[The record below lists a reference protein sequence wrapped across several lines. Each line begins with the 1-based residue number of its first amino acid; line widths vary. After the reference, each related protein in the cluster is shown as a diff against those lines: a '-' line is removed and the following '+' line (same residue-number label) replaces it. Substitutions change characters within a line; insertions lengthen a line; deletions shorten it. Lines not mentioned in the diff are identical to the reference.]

1 MSYHIG
7 FASVFLLVAATSL
20 IQLFICIHA
29 EYARL
34 KTPSFLKACR
44 ITNQKFLYILVFLA
58 ALLRG
63 LYFAYPVMSLQLL
76 NDVLQLMVFFLI
88 DTGFNGSMVIQSSK
102 RLLSGSVDRR
112 FADRVFLGG
121 GKKVEWFQNQQS
133 LRVPSSELSGYFFI
147 ASFGKILKGKQRF
160 RVQTQTTWQSTI
172 QISIVIWAVDIF
184 YVARL
189 HQVFH
194 LRDVQERPPF
204 LSKSFLG
211 FLAFNIITYSLLI
224 AELVITNTQIHSEED
239 KVRKSRCPVA

>member
-76 NDVLQLMVFFLI
+76 NDVL
-88 DTGFNGSMVIQSSK
+88 
-102 RLLSGSVDRR
+102 
-112 FADRVFLGG
+112 
-121 GKKVEWFQNQQS
+121 
-133 LRVPSSELSGYFFI
+133 
-147 ASFGKILKGKQRF
+147 
-160 RVQTQTTWQSTI
+160 
-172 QISIVIWAVDIF
+172 
-184 YVARL
+184 
-189 HQVFH
+189 
-194 LRDVQERPPF
+194 
-204 LSKSFLG
+204 
-211 FLAFNIITYSLLI
+211 
-224 AELVITNTQIHSEED
+224 
-239 KVRKSRCPVA
+239 